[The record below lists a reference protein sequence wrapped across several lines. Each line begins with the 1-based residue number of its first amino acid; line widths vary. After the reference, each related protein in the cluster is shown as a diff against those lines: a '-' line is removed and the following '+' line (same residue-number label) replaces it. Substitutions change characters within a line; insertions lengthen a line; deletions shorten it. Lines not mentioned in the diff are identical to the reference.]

1 MIVQKTISIYL
12 IFLALFCN
20 KHYKYSFIFS
30 VLRDD
35 FRLMPVDTRV
45 ASGDTAILKCI
56 PPRGNPKPRIHW
68 LKNGQPLSS
77 SEPRWHVTEVGSLV
91 IEAVQKSD
99 EANYVC
105 RAENM
110 VGARDSETAGLDVH
124 GEYLFIMI
132 HGVVYKDFF
141 VLTVDVDGRLGK
153 FWYLKK
159 LNSLQSV
166 IGYS

>member
-1 MIVQKTISIYL
+1 
-12 IFLALFCN
+12 
-20 KHYKYSFIFS
+20 
-30 VLRDD
+30 
-35 FRLMPVDTRV
+35 MPVDTRV

-77 SEPRWHVTEVGSLV
+77 TEPRWHVTEVGSLV

-110 VGARDSETAGLDVH
+110 VGARDSETVRLNVH
-124 GEYLFIMI
+124 GELIDTI
-132 HGVVYKDFF
+132 CV
-141 VLTVDVDGRLGK
+141 TNAEK
-153 FWYLKK
+153 FMLCRK
-159 LNSLQSV
+159 
-166 IGYS
+166 IIA

>member
-1 MIVQKTISIYL
+1 MIAQKTISISL
-12 IFLALFCN
+12 FFLALFCN
-20 KHYKYSFIFS
+20 KHHKSSFIFS

-124 GEYLFIMI
+124 GEFLYNDYFLFLFKR
-132 HGVVYKDFF
+132 GC
-141 VLTVDVDGRLGK
+141 GRVWASSGTSK
-153 FWYLKK
+153 
-159 LNSLQSV
+159 NEISLQSLGEHHGMK
-166 IGYS
+166 I

>member
-1 MIVQKTISIYL
+1 M
-12 IFLALFCN
+12 
-20 KHYKYSFIFS
+20 
-30 VLRDD
+30 RDD

-110 VGARDSETAGLDVH
+110 VGARDSDTIRLNVH
-124 GEYLFIMI
+124 GKYCHLINDI
-132 HGVVYKDFF
+132 NVSNFF
-141 VLTVDVDGRLGK
+141 CLELYMRSIDIEVLYSL
-153 FWYLKK
+153 
-159 LNSLQSV
+159 LN
-166 IGYS
+166 

>member
-1 MIVQKTISIYL
+1 MRSYKSNDGAKNNYSSISL
-12 IFLALFCN
+12 FFLALFCN
-20 KHYKYSFIFS
+20 KHHKSNFILFFS

-132 HGVVYKDFF
+132 HGVYKDFF
-141 VLTVDVDGRLGK
+141 V
-153 FWYLKK
+153 
-159 LNSLQSV
+159 
-166 IGYS
+166 

>member
-1 MIVQKTISIYL
+1 
-12 IFLALFCN
+12 
-20 KHYKYSFIFS
+20 
-30 VLRDD
+30 
-35 FRLMPVDTRV
+35 MPVDTRV

-124 GEYLFIMI
+124 GEFLYNDSSSRIFCLSVGNVGESGQVPVPQKMKFLSKVWVNIM
-132 HGVVYKDFF
+132 G
-141 VLTVDVDGRLGK
+141 
-153 FWYLKK
+153 
-159 LNSLQSV
+159 
-166 IGYS
+166 

>member
-1 MIVQKTISIYL
+1 MIVQKTIIASSISL
-12 IFLALFCN
+12 FFLALFCN
-20 KHYKYSFIFS
+20 KHYKSNFIFS

-132 HGVVYKDFF
+132 HGVYKDSF
-141 VLTVDVDGRLGK
+141 V
-153 FWYLKK
+153 
-159 LNSLQSV
+159 
-166 IGYS
+166 

>member
-1 MIVQKTISIYL
+1 MIAQKTISISL
-12 IFLALFCN
+12 FFLALFCN
-20 KHYKYSFIFS
+20 KHYKSNFIFS

-141 VLTVDVDGRLGK
+141 VLTVDVAEVTGPN
-153 FWYLKK
+153 K
-159 LNSLQSV
+159 LSL
-166 IGYS
+166 

>member
-1 MIVQKTISIYL
+1 
-12 IFLALFCN
+12 
-20 KHYKYSFIFS
+20 
-30 VLRDD
+30 
-35 FRLMPVDTRV
+35 MPVDTRV

-124 GEYLFIMI
+124 GEFLYNDSSSRII
-132 HGVVYKDFF
+132 FF
-141 VLTVDVDGRLGK
+141 FCLTVSAGESGQVPVPLKMK
-153 FWYLKK
+153 FPSKVWMNLM
-159 LNSLQSV
+159 
-166 IGYS
+166 G

>member
-1 MIVQKTISIYL
+1 M
-12 IFLALFCN
+12 
-20 KHYKYSFIFS
+20 
-30 VLRDD
+30 RDD

-110 VGARDSETAGLDVH
+110 VGARDSDTIRLNVH
-124 GEYLFIMI
+124 GKYSHLIKGSYTN
-132 HGVVYKDFF
+132 HVATKGG
-141 VLTVDVDGRLGK
+141 GRG
-153 FWYLKK
+153 FLKK
-159 LNSLQSV
+159 PQH
-166 IGYS
+166 

>member
-1 MIVQKTISIYL
+1 
-12 IFLALFCN
+12 
-20 KHYKYSFIFS
+20 
-30 VLRDD
+30 
-35 FRLMPVDTRV
+35 MPVDTRV

-77 SEPRWHVTEVGSLV
+77 TEPRWHVTEVGSLV

-110 VGARDSETAGLDVH
+110 VGARDSETVRLNVH
-124 GEYLFIMI
+124 GELIDTI
-132 HGVVYKDFF
+132 CV
-141 VLTVDVDGRLGK
+141 TNAEK
-153 FWYLKK
+153 FMLCRKIIAEN
-159 LNSLQSV
+159 LRN
-166 IGYS
+166 